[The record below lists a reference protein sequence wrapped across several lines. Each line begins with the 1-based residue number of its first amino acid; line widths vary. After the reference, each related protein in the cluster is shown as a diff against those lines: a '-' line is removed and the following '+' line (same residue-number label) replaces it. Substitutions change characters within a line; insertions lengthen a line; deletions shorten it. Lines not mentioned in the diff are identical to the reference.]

1 MGEKHK
7 DNFTSCSMKNKS
19 FLSIVALFVLLS
31 CSNSMDISEDDKGI
45 ELVILGTIQ
54 DAGSPQIGCSKKC
67 CKDLLSRGSS
77 ERMVVSLGVIDHN
90 TKQQYLFEATPDFP
104 FQLHHLQR
112 ISNHYDLPNGI
123 FITHAHIGHY
133 TGLMHLGKEAMSSKD
148 VKVYVMSEMK
158 KFLTQN
164 GPWSQLV
171 SNSNINLVSLEASK
185 EISVNKSLGVT
196 PFIVPHRDEYSETVG
211 FKIKGKFKTALFIP
225 DIDKWDKWE
234 QSIMEEIKK
243 VDYAFIDGTFYSG
256 EEIGHRNIAEIP
268 HPFIEESMSLFK
280 ALSKKDRNKIY
291 FIHYNHTNPVLD
303 LKNSACREIEENGF
317 HLARKNDRFRL

>member
-1 MGEKHK
+1 
-7 DNFTSCSMKNKS
+7 MKKKAY
-19 FLSIVALFVLLS
+19 FFFAALCTLLS
-31 CSNSMDISEDDKGI
+31 CGESENLKTHNTGI
-45 ELVILGTIQ
+45 ELVVLGTIQ
-54 DAGSPQIGCSKKC
+54 DAGSPQIGCKKKC

-133 TGLMHLGKEAMSSKD
+133 TGLMHLGKEAMNSKD
-148 VKVYVMSEMK
+148 VKVYVMSEMR

-185 EISVNKSLGVT
+185 EITLNKSLSVT
-196 PFIVPHRDEYSETVG
+196 PFLVPHRGMNSLRLLVLKLKAKTKRPYSFPTLTSG
-211 FKIKGKFKTALFIP
+211 INGNKASWKKSKKWITRLLMGLFIAVKKL
-225 DIDKWDKWE
+225 DIETLLK
-234 QSIMEEIKK
+234 
-243 VDYAFIDGTFYSG
+243 
-256 EEIGHRNIAEIP
+256 
-268 HPFIEESMSLFK
+268 SL
-280 ALSKKDRNKIY
+280 
-291 FIHYNHTNPVLD
+291 T
-303 LKNSACREIEENGF
+303 
-317 HLARKNDRFRL
+317 RL

>member
-1 MGEKHK
+1 
-7 DNFTSCSMKNKS
+7 MKKKAY
-19 FLSIVALFVLLS
+19 FFFAALCTLLS
-31 CSNSMDISEDDKGI
+31 CGESEDLKTHNTGI
-45 ELVILGTIQ
+45 ELVVLGTIQ
-54 DAGSPQIGCSKKC
+54 DAGSPQIGCKKKC
-67 CKDLLSRGSS
+67 CKDLLAREVS
-77 ERMVVSLGVIDHN
+77 ERMVVALGAVDHD

-104 FQLHHLQR
+104 FQLHHLQKV
-112 ISNHYDLPNGI
+112 SNHSKLPNGI

-133 TGLMHLGKEAMSSKD
+133 TGLMHLGKEAMNSKD
-148 VKVYVMSEMK
+148 VKVYVMSEMR

-185 EISVNKSLGVT
+185 EITLNKSLSVT
-196 PFIVPHRDEYSETVG
+196 PFLVPHRDEFSETVG
-211 FKIKGKFKTALFIP
+211 FKIKGKNKTALFIP
-225 DIDKWDKWE
+225 DIDKWNKWE

-280 ALSKKDRNKIY
+280 KLSKEERNKIY

-303 LKNSACREIEENGF
+303 IENLACKEIQDKGF
-317 HLARKNDRFRL
+317 RLARKNDRFML